1 MFNFLKLSLNKIFFH
16 KYAKYFTPQSTEYK
30 ADIAVADIAKSD
42 IADIAKAD
50 IALSTKL
57 IYLYFNS

>member
-30 ADIAVADIAKSD
+30 ADIAVADIA
-42 IADIAKAD
+42 DIAKAD

>member
-30 ADIAVADIAKSD
+30 ADIAVADIA
-42 IADIAKAD
+42 DIAKAD

-57 IYLYFNS
+57 I

>member
-30 ADIAVADIAKSD
+30 ADIAVADIAK
-42 IADIAKAD
+42 AD